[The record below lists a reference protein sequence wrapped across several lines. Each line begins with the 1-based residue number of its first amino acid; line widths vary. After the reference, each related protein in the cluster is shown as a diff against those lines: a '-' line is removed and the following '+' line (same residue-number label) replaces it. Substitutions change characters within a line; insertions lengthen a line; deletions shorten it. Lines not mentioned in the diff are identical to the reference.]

1 MAANLITLTEKQY
14 FEGPNG
20 VQLNGDDHQYGN
32 YQFMKI
38 GDVINDVLASYCQE
52 GQILEGV
59 RKSDVSYHAYRSMQE
74 LSFDTFRSV
83 KSKEIEIPPSLL
95 MALPIDF
102 VGYTKLTYKGDDGIE
117 RTLMPAIVTSNP
129 TPYQQDSNYFLQ
141 FDSDGN
147 ATHASDSNTWFDYHG
162 NTVNTGVLSA
172 PTGVASPNINDA
184 DQYDIYDLQEGQRF
198 GAEPRHMQA
207 HGSFYIDYLKG
218 RIHFSGN
225 LTGRVI
231 TLKYISDGVG
241 SLQTGVHASTSPY
254 TTEIHTEQDMIVHK
268 FAQEAMIK
276 HVLYG
281 CMQARMNQPGGML
294 ALLKKEKFAETRK
307 AKIRLSNI
315 KLEEITQILRGKSKW
330 IKH

>member
-1 MAANLITLTEKQY
+1 MAVNLITLTEKQY
-14 FEGPNG
+14 FEGQDG
-20 VQLNGDDHQYGN
+20 QQLTGDDRQYGN

-38 GDVINDVLASYCQE
+38 DDVINDVLASYCQQ

-83 KSKEIEIPPSLL
+83 KSMEIEIPPSLV

-102 VGYTKLTYKGDDGIE
+102 VGYTKVTYKGDDGIE

-129 TPYQQDSNYFLQ
+129 TPYQQDNDYYIE
-141 FDSDGN
+141 FDNNGA

-162 NTVNTGVLSA
+162 NTVNTGVLSGN
-172 PTGVASPNINDA
+172 TGVATPHQTDA

-198 GAEPRHMQA
+198 GSEPRHMNA

-218 RIHFSGN
+218 RLHLSGN
-225 LTGRVI
+225 LVGRVI

-241 SLQTGVHASTSPY
+241 TLQTGVHSSSPY
-254 TTEIHTEQDMIVHK
+254 DTEIHTEQDMIVHK

-281 CMQARMNQPGGML
+281 CMQARMQQPPGML
-294 ALLKKEKFAETRK
+294 ALLKREKFAETRK

-315 KLEEITQILRGKSKW
+315 KIEEIAQIMRGKSKW